1 MRMSL
6 FSMSTMEPSHFM
18 VSFLGSPSIA
28 CGGRTIRLRSETAW
42 AVLAWLLV
50 PDHGDS
56 LAPKGQPVSRQAIAD
71 CIWDGS
77 KDPLHALRQVL
88 LSFIDVLGSEAFQI
102 DRGFVTAR
110 EGYFCT
116 DLQIIERQL
125 KLAEALPHDAHSERV
140 EVLVQADLHVTG
152 QFLELCSLTAPAA
165 NTWLGTV
172 RSRTMVLTERM
183 LRLLYAAHVGCHNPH
198 AAFEV
203 LMRLCTLRPE
213 KENYKTRLLELGK
226 RIDRPLLLEQLRA
239 TDPFETLL
247 PEVRIRENRGQKL
260 AGRDARAFSTV
271 LSGRISGLP
280 AYVRNR
286 LFALSVLDA
295 PFNNALA
302 REACSASSATL
313 STLCDHHLLDRHEA
327 GFRMLNAVQELC
339 VDRLAPSSRLLVEE
353 ARRQFC
359 CIYLFALY
367 YGTSDATSYF
377 TSIEEARPHLLRAVK
392 YTASLPATIP
402 SNTLYNLLRACGE
415 IGIAS
420 ELTEWAE
427 RVMGGYACSA
437 EQIAYTAHI
446 TGWLFA
452 EKRDYSTAITWLRS
466 GAEHASDGSEVQHSL
481 LGQLICCLHYNGQH
495 QEALE
500 ASFRLEEIYQREGAL
515 AGLAGNLRFR
525 AEIYL
530 ALDNP
535 ETAIHCLV
543 RTEEMY
549 RGMSGVELGIA
560 NCRYWIAEIQRR
572 RGLTAEAEQNIRTS
586 LELRLDHEDITGQAQ
601 SLICLARIAKEKGDL
616 LSARLHLRNSLYLL
630 GSDRDQKSRQI
641 AEDELHALE
650 IKESSQASTD
660 V

>member
-1 MRMSL
+1 
-6 FSMSTMEPSHFM
+6 MEPSQFM

-28 CGGRTIRLRSETAW
+28 CGDRTIRLRSETAW

-50 PDHGDS
+50 PNHGDS
-56 LAPKGQPVSRQAIAD
+56 LAPNGLPVSRLAIAD

-88 LSFIDVLGSEAFQI
+88 LSFKDVLGSEAFHI
-102 DRGFVTAR
+102 DRGFVAAR

-125 KLAEALPHDAHSERV
+125 KQAEALPQDAHSERV
-140 EVLVQADLHVTG
+140 EVLVQADLHVAG

-172 RSRTMVLTERM
+172 RSRTMALTERM

-226 RIDRPLLLEQLRA
+226 RIDRPLLLEQLQA
-239 TDPFETLL
+239 SDPFETLL
-247 PEVRIRENRGQKL
+247 TEVRKRERRGQKL
-260 AGRDARAFSTV
+260 AGKDARAFKTG
-271 LSGRISGLP
+271 LSDRISGLP

-302 REACSASSATL
+302 REACSTSSATL
-313 STLCDHHLLDRHEA
+313 STLCDHHLLDRHEE

-339 VDRLAPSSRLLVEE
+339 VDRRSASGRLRVEE

-359 CIYLFALY
+359 CNYLFALY
-367 YGTSDATSYF
+367 YGTSDSTSYF

-402 SNTLYNLLRACGE
+402 SNSLYNLLRACGE

-452 EKRDYSTAITWLRS
+452 EKRDYSTAITWLRR
-466 GAEHASDGSEVQHSL
+466 GAEHASDGSEVQHAL
-481 LGQLICCLHYNGQH
+481 LGQLICCLHYHGQH

-500 ASFRLEEIYQREGAL
+500 ASLRLEGIYQREGAL

-530 ALDNP
+530 GLDDP
-535 ETAIHCLV
+535 EAAINCLI

-549 RGMSGVELGIA
+549 REMSGVELGIA

-601 SLICLARIAKEKGDL
+601 SLICLARIAKEKGDI

-650 IKESSQASTD
+650 INERSQSSTD
-660 V
+660 A